1 MAAWIGIVRGIRFVC
16 LACGILYGCSGEEV
30 RPGELVLDP
39 GSLGISLVYQDEAPV
54 GRGSAFV
61 LGPERRVVTCAHSV
75 EHGNRYQ
82 LQAAGAVADAGSHLF
97 QTRMRLVK
105 KYEDRDLAV
114 LKAMDPAAL
123 EAVEPLELGD

>member
-1 MAAWIGIVRGIRFVC
+1 
-16 LACGILYGCSGEEV
+16 
-30 RPGELVLDP
+30 
-39 GSLGISLVYQDEAPV
+39 LVYQDEAPV

-82 LQAAGAVADAGSHLF
+82 LQAAGAVADAGSQLF